1 MKISTSLMLS
11 ACLALGLAACNRDE
25 APQETVS
32 APLTA
37 PAGTDRAEWTAYVQD
52 VVGRNMGGLNTN
64 PYVYF
69 LPAEGAE
76 DYDGQYERLAEKVE
90 MDVARGIVSG
100 NMLAY
105 ASPGSAR
112 MADMVVAAFANV
124 PPNTMKGVRVLFI
137 GDAADNARVQAA
149 VAPAGVDY
157 VFVEAA

>member
-1 MKISTSLMLS
+1 MKIQTRLLLS
-11 ACLALGLAACNRDE
+11 ACLALALAACNKEE
-25 APQETVS
+25 APQEVVQ

-37 PAGTDRAEWTAYVQD
+37 PASDDRAEWTAYVQD
-52 VVGRNMGGLNTN
+52 VVGRNMEGLNTN

-69 LPAEGAE
+69 LPAESTEG
-76 DYDGQYERLAEKVE
+76 YDGLYERLAEKVQ
-90 MDVARGIVSG
+90 MDVGRGIVSG

-105 ASPGSAR
+105 ASPGSAK
-112 MADMVVAAFANV
+112 MADMIVAAFANV

-149 VAPAGVDY
+149 VAPAGVEY